1 MTSNPVPF
9 IISYKPVDEI
19 IHCLVQLLIVQQ
31 EKAGSIVVSKVSHSV
46 DGSEKSSKTSFQLK
60 MLSVHP
66 FQRWPAIA
74 NNLLTSAVNIPGIEM
89 QENMILVVL
98 QLFL

>member
-1 MTSNPVPF
+1 M
-9 IISYKPVDEI
+9 
-19 IHCLVQLLIVQQ
+19 
-31 EKAGSIVVSKVSHSV
+31 VVSEVSHSV
-46 DGSEKSSKTSFQLK
+46 DESQKSSKTSFQLK

-66 FQRWPAIA
+66 FLRWPAIA
-74 NNLLTSAVNIPGIEM
+74 TMMSNFLTSAVNIPGIEM